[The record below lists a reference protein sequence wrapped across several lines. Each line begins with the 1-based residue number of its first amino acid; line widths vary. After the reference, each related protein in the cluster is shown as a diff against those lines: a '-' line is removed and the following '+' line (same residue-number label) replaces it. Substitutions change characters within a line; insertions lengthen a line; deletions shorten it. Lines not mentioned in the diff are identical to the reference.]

1 MTGDRRLIFSVTKK
15 DIVITYFSGH
25 GAGGQHRNRHKNCV
39 RINHPESGVTVQ
51 ATENKSMTKNKELAF
66 ERLVKHTKF
75 ELWLRT
81 TASLMLKDGK
91 TINEI
96 VMEQMDEGN
105 LKIEKKVG
113 EQWVNVNSVNEE

>member
-1 MTGDRRLIFSVTKK
+1 ML
-15 DIVITYFSGH
+15 
-25 GAGGQHRNRHKNCV
+25 
-39 RINHPESGVTVQ
+39 
-51 ATENKSMTKNKELAF
+51 KNKELAF